1 MLIESTITSHFTRYP
16 AMQLTDVYKLIHQA
30 AMGSEHAVRDIES
43 ARNWLT
49 RELAEMGEGPD
60 EPLREPLSDE
70 TGIIRVHL
78 RPYIASGGD
87 PAKLLDAFIRTANQH
102 KGQVGLLETYW
113 QAAVSLAES
122 GQIPFSVDEMRSFI
136 IPLAAQ
142 GFPAVHHSS
151 EYQKL
156 YRPAYR
162 VVHGSLLEIF

>member
-1 MLIESTITSHFTRYP
+1 
-16 AMQLTDVYKLIHQA
+16 MQLADVYKLIHQA
-30 AMGSEHAVRDIES
+30 AMGSEHAIRDERS
-43 ARNWLT
+43 ARSWMT
-49 RELAEMGEGPD
+49 RELAEMGEGPV
-60 EPLREPLSDE
+60 EPLLDPLSVE
-70 TGIIRVHL
+70 TGIVRVHL

-87 PAKLLDAFIRTANQH
+87 PAKLLEAFLCTANQH
-102 KGQVGLLETYW
+102 KGQIRLLETYW

-162 VVHGSLLEIF
+162 VVQGSLLEIF

>member
-1 MLIESTITSHFTRYP
+1 MPIESTLLAHFNRYP
-16 AMQLTDVYKLIHQA
+16 AMQIADVYKLIHQA
-30 AMGSEHAVRDIES
+30 AMGSEHAIRDERS
-43 ARNWLT
+43 AHSWLT
-49 RELAEMGEGPD
+49 RELAEMGEGPV
-60 EPLREPLSDE
+60 EPLLDPLSGE
-70 TGIIRVHL
+70 TGIARVHL

-87 PAKLLDAFIRTANQH
+87 PAKLLEAFVRTANQH
-102 KGQVGLLETYW
+102 KGQSRLLETYW

-162 VVHGSLLEIF
+162 VVQGSLLEIF